1 MKMDNVFEDLM
12 DSLSKNDMEDVISR
26 ARELE
31 KSDTSAW
38 NRFVVYLDL
47 RTKGK
52 KVSISNIN
60 SSLGILDK
68 NNKLIGL
75 VLVISENESID
86 IEKIVELVKFA
97 KSMRIEIFMALVDK
111 YGDIT
116 YYTLEEI
123 NLTK

>member
-1 MKMDNVFEDLM
+1 MDNVFEDLM

>member
-1 MKMDNVFEDLM
+1 MSNAFEELM
-12 DSLSKNDMEDVISR
+12 DFLSKGDIEEAITR
-26 ARELE
+26 ARLLE
-31 KSDTSAW
+31 KNDKSAW
-38 NRFVVYLDL
+38 NKFVVYLDL

-52 KVSISNIN
+52 KVSISNIGP
-60 SSLGILDK
+60 SLGILDR
-68 NNKLIGL
+68 NNKLVAL

-86 IEKIVELVKFA
+86 MEKIIDLVKFA
-97 KSMRIEIFMALVDK
+97 KSMRMEIFMALVDK

>member
-1 MKMDNVFEDLM
+1 MSNAFEELM
-12 DSLSKNDMEDVISR
+12 DYLSKGDIEETVTR
-26 ARELE
+26 ARLLE
-31 KSDTSAW
+31 KNDKSAW
-38 NRFVVYLDL
+38 NKFVVYLDL

-52 KVSISNIN
+52 KVSISNIGP
-60 SSLGILDK
+60 SLGILDR
-68 NNKLIGL
+68 NNKLTALI
-75 VLVISENESID
+75 LVISENESID
-86 IEKIVELVKFA
+86 MEKIIDLVKFA